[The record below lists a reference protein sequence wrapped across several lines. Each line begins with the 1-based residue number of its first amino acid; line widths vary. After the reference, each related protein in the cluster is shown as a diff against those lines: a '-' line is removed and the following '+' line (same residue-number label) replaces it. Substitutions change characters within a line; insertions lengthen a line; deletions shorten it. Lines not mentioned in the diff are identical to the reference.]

1 LSGGVVVGSEL
12 SGQSII
18 FQMNHSDLP
27 RPLPVQ
33 YASRRRFFKMAAL
46 AGGSALIGAAGLN
59 EIFPKIWPEPMAF
72 ESNPSFWARSQPTQ
86 NPPLRDHLTVDV
98 AVIGGGFTGLSSAYY
113 IRTLSPHRRVI
124 VLEAKGCG
132 NGASGRNGAMVLTMT
147 ADRYMKF
154 GSAPAID
161 KHIYDLTVANIRRL
175 SNLSSATGIDCELET
190 NGALQVLNT
199 DDDIRAAK
207 TYVQQARLLGMPV
220 EFWEKQQLVDAI
232 GTDVYAGAF
241 FDPNGGHIHPM
252 KLVHVLKAAAEGS
265 GVEIYENTIVMDIT
279 EGPEHHLRTSEGYSV
294 KAKSLV
300 LATNAFTSRLG
311 YLRNSVLPVREYVAM
326 TRPLSEQQLAEIGWQ
341 KRVPF
346 NDSRTEVY
354 YLGLTEDNRI
364 HIGGGSPSYRF
375 NGAPDDSPASASHF
389 SQLRRELIRLYPRLD
404 GVEFELGWNGVVDW
418 SLDESPSVGRT
429 GRHNNIFYGLGY
441 SGHGVN
447 LSSVFGSIIA
457 DLEAG
462 REGRWKDYPFVNA
475 SLDYI
480 PNEPLRWLAAQSGLA
495 WYRMTGS

>member
-1 LSGGVVVGSEL
+1 
-12 SGQSII
+12 
-18 FQMNHSDLP
+18 
-27 RPLPVQ
+27 
-33 YASRRRFFKMAAL
+33 MAAL
-46 AGGSALIGAAGLN
+46 TGGSALLGAAGLN
-59 EIFPKIWPEPMAF
+59 EVFPKIWPEPMAF
-72 ESNPSFWARSQPTQ
+72 ESNPSFWARSQPSQ
-86 NPPLRDHLTVDV
+86 NPPLRAHVTVDV

-154 GSAPAID
+154 GSVPAID
-161 KHIYDLTVANIRRL
+161 KNIYDLTVMNIRRL
-175 SNLSSATGIDCELET
+175 SNLSAATGIDCELET

-199 DDDIRAAK
+199 EEDIQAAK
-207 TYVQQARLLGMPV
+207 TYVQRARLLGMPV
-220 EFWEKQQLVDAI
+220 EFWEKQQLVNAI

-252 KLVHVLKAAAEGS
+252 KLVHVLKAAAEGA
-265 GVEIYENTIVMDIT
+265 GAEIYENTIVSDIR
-279 EGPEHHLRTSEGYSV
+279 EGSEHVLHTGEGFSV
-294 KAKSLV
+294 KATSLV

-311 YLRNSVLPVREYVAM
+311 YLRNSILPVREYVAM
-326 TRPLSEQQLAEIGWQ
+326 TQPLTEEQLAEIGWQ

-354 YLGLTEDNRI
+354 YFGLTKDNRV
-364 HIGGGSPSYRF
+364 HIGGGTPAYRF
-375 NGAPDDSPASASHF
+375 NNGPDDPEAATSHF
-389 SQLRRELIRLYPRLD
+389 SQLRRELIRLYPKLG
-404 GVEFELGWNGVVDW
+404 GVEFDLGWNGVVDW

-462 REGRWKDYPFVNA
+462 REDRWKDYPFVNA

-495 WYRMTGS
+495 LYRMTGS